1 MTGTALAFIRPLRPD
16 GAKSLALADMSPLG
30 KLPADDKHRKI
41 LMRIVSD
48 LLAQALRPERTSD
61 QVLEIGGEG
70 DLPLDVAEL
79 HPDANIVWI
88 ATDVR
93 EESRLAGTISID
105 VRSDPARPLSE
116 GERFD
121 AVLLPVPPDRR
132 LTRRWLVLAAE
143 VLADGGMLAM
153 AGANTEGIKSA
164 IADAKALFGPARSE
178 NYAQKHRV
186 ARFAG
191 GVPPDSQPEWTTQPG
206 IAPGTWEEVAVN
218 IGQGMLS
225 LATLPGVFAGNR
237 LDVGTSLLLDHLHVV
252 AGSRV
257 LDVGCGAGAIG
268 LSALRLG
275 ASQVDMIDVNL
286 LAVAAVRE
294 TVARQAIAN
303 AHVFASDVYDALP
316 GERYD
321 LIVSNP
327 PFHQGKTIDYT
338 MPERLLR
345 EAPAHLHPD
354 GSVLIV
360 ANAFLTYGRELERI
374 FRNVEVVAA
383 TRQYHVLKAASPR

>member
-1 MTGTALAFIRPLRPD
+1 MTISSEMLSQIMHGYRNPGDRKDTDLRRM
-16 GAKSLALADMSPLG
+16 L
-30 KLPADDKHRKI
+30 
-41 LMRIVSD
+41 V
-48 LLAQALRPERTSD
+48 
-61 QVLEIGGEG
+61 IGGG
-70 DLPLDVAEL
+70 ADLPLEVAEL
-79 HPDANIVWI
+79 QPNANIVWI

-93 EESRLAGTISID
+93 EESRLAGTIGID
-105 VRSDPARPLSE
+105 VRSDPAHPLMS

-132 LTRRWLVLAAE
+132 LTRRWLVLVAE

-164 IADAKALFGPARSE
+164 IADAKALFGPARAE

-186 ARFAG
+186 AMFAG
-191 GVPPDSQPEWTTQPG
+191 GTLPDSQPEWTTRPG
-206 IAPGTWEEVAVN
+206 IASGTWEEVAVN
-218 IGQGMLS
+218 AGGYVLS

-237 LDVGTSLLLDHLHVV
+237 LDVGTSLLLDHLHV
-252 AGSRV
+252 AARSRV
-257 LDVGCGAGAIG
+257 HDVGCGAGAIG
-268 LSALRLG
+268 LTALQAG
-275 ASQVDMIDVNL
+275 AGQVDMTDVNL
-286 LAVAAVRE
+286 LAVASVRE
-294 TVARQAIAN
+294 TITRNAIAN
-303 AHVFASDVYDALP
+303 VRVFASDVYDALP

-327 PFHQGKTIDYT
+327 PFHQGKTIDYA

-345 EAPAHLHPD
+345 EAPDHLHPD
-354 GSVLIV
+354 GSVLVV

-383 TRQYHVLKAASPR
+383 TRQYHVLKATSPR

>member
-1 MTGTALAFIRPLRPD
+1 MTISSEMLSQIMHGYRNPSDREDTDLR
-16 GAKSLALADMSPLG
+16 
-30 KLPADDKHRKI
+30 R
-41 LMRIVSD
+41 
-48 LLAQALRPERTSD
+48 
-61 QVLEIGGEG
+61 VLVIGGEA
-70 DLPLDVAEL
+70 DLPLEVAGL
-79 HPDANIVWI
+79 QLDANIVWI

-93 EESRLAGTISID
+93 EESRLAGTIGID
-105 VRSDPARPLSE
+105 VRSDPTHPLMLD
-116 GERFD
+116 ERFD

-132 LTRRWLVLAAE
+132 LTRRWLVLVAK

-153 AGANTEGIKSA
+153 AGANTEGIKSV
-164 IADAKALFGPARSE
+164 IADAKALFGPAKAE

-186 ARFAG
+186 AMFAG
-191 GVPPDSQPEWTTQPG
+191 GTLPDFQPEWATQPG
-206 IAPGTWEEVAVN
+206 IAFGTWEEVEVN
-218 IGQGMLS
+218 TGQDVLS

-237 LDVGTSLLLDHLHVV
+237 LDVGTSLLLDYLQV
-252 AGSRV
+252 AKGSRV

-268 LSALRLG
+268 LTALRSG
-275 ASQVDMIDVNL
+275 ASQVDMTDVNL

-294 TVARQAIAN
+294 TITRNAIAN
-303 AHVFASDVYDALP
+303 VRVFASDVYDALP

-327 PFHQGKTIDYT
+327 PFHQGKMIDYT

-383 TRQYHVLKAASPR
+383 TRQYHVLKATSPR